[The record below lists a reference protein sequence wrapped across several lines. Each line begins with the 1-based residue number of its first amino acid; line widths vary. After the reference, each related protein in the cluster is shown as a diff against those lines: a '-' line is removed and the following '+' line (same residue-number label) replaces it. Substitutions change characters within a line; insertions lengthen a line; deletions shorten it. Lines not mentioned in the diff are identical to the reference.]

1 MKESKG
7 ARGYDYNRGGWKK
20 LKRGKMRATRLI
32 ETLSKIVVVERVKLR
47 QLLRLSRRHKLK
59 LVVDGWFGKTIVC
72 TANFV

>member
-1 MKESKG
+1 
-7 ARGYDYNRGGWKK
+7 
-20 LKRGKMRATRLI
+20 MRATRLI